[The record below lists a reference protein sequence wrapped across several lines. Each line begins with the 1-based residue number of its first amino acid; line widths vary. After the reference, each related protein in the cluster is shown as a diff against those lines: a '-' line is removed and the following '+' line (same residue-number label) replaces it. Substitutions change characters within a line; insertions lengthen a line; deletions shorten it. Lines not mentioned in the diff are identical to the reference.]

1 MWNWHKT
8 GMTLVRIGNRVLT
21 ISFVGAMVLMFSYG
35 IYNIW
40 YTAHVYRGGF
50 LSDEIMKLKPV
61 LENDIDQKE
70 TFASLQEKIPD
81 LCGWLSIPDTK
92 IDYPVVQGNN
102 NMEYVNKNVEGKY
115 EISGSIF
122 LDYQNNADFQDAY
135 QIVYGHHMKNGAMFG
150 ELLSF
155 AESEFFNQHPEGLLQ
170 TRDANYRIEFFAC
183 VKTDAFDWM
192 FFTPI
197 IGKKSTETLLLSVQ
211 KQQIQH
217 RTLDLDFQDSLIA
230 LSTCN
235 EAETNGRLILLGR
248 LVKL

>member
-40 YTAHVYRGGF
+40 YTAHTYQGGF

-61 LENDIDQKE
+61 LEDATDQKE
-70 TFASLQEKIPD
+70 TFVSLKEKIPD
-81 LCGWLSIPDTK
+81 ICGWLSVPDTK
-92 IDYPVVQGNN
+92 IDYPVVQGKN
-102 NMEYVNKNVEGKY
+102 NMEYVNKNVQGEY

-122 LDYQNNADFQDAY
+122 LDYQNTADFQDSY

-155 AESEFFNQHPEGLLQ
+155 AETEFFEQHPEGLLQ
-170 TRDANYRIEFFAC
+170 TRDGNYRIEFFAC
-183 VKTDAFDWM
+183 VKTDAFDWN

-197 IGKKSTETLLLSVQ
+197 VGKSSTKKLLQSV
-211 KQQIQH
+211 KHQQIQY
-217 RTLDLDFQDSLIA
+217 RNLDVDPKDSLIA

-235 EAETNGRLILLGR
+235 EAETNGRMLLLGR
-248 LVKL
+248 LVKI